1 MEEFKKDL
9 LSLCKRSILG
19 PVLFLLIAVGCIL
32 LASTGTDYDPFDG
45 TSSGYAKL
53 DVVYVMGPFAEQSNE
68 DGNTTNEYYIA
79 EDADGYWLVRLYTV
93 TVPRSRVNW
102 HTIWWITLM
111 ERVQT

>member
-53 DVVYVMGPFAEQSNE
+53 DVVYVMGPFAEQTNE
-68 DGNTTNEYYIA
+68 DGNTTNEYYIGRRRILA
-79 EDADGYWLVRLYTV
+79 RDRYEY
-93 TVPRSRVNW
+93 
-102 HTIWWITLM
+102 
-111 ERVQT
+111 VQYASGLRGRHWRR